1 MKFAMLTKHGHLNFR
16 LQRLSQE
23 GDLNNPEP
31 PLHGVGEQEAAL
43 GPHTLILIVDE
54 PGHLPQTLLIVS
66 LRAEKYDIGSQ
77 ARHAS

>member
-16 LQRLSQE
+16 LQRLSQQS
-23 GDLNNPEP
+23 DLNNPEP
-31 PLHGVGEQEAAL
+31 PLHRVGEQETAL
-43 GPHTLILIVDE
+43 GPHLLILIVDE
-54 PGHLPQTLLIVS
+54 PGHLAQTLLIVS

>member
-1 MKFAMLTKHGHLNFR
+1 MKFAMLRKHGHLNFR

-43 GPHTLILIVDE
+43 GPHLLILIVDE